1 MQRRRA
7 SPRMTSERTF
17 REKLRR
23 LVEDERF
30 QRAIVALIALN
41 AVTLGL
47 ETSAFVMDAAGGLL
61 RAIDRF
67 VLAVFTVEVALRI
80 VAHGPRFF
88 RDPWSV
94 FDFLIVGVSL
104 APASDAFTVLRALRI
119 LRALRLISAVP
130 RMRAVVQG
138 LLGAIPGVGAIIALL
153 GLVYYVAAVMT
164 TRMFG
169 ADFPEL
175 FGHLG
180 RSLFTLFQIM
190 TLEGWVD
197 GVVKPVMEVHPYAWT
212 FFIPFILLVTF
223 TILNLFIAV
232 IVGAMQAEHDKL
244 EAQEAEAAQ
253 DERRLILAELQAL
266 RRELGELRRE
276 RLKG

>member
-1 MQRRRA
+1 MEHRA
-7 SPRMTSERTF
+7 R
-17 REKLRR
+17 LRR
-23 LVEDERF
+23 LVDDERF
-30 QRAIVALIALN
+30 QRAIIALIVFN

-47 ETSAFVMDAAGGLL
+47 ETSETVRAHAGGVL
-61 RAIDRF
+61 RAVDRV
-67 VLAVFTVEVALRI
+67 VLAIFTIEVAARM

-104 APASDAFTVLRALRI
+104 LPATGSLTVLRALRI

-169 ADFPEL
+169 DDFPEL

-197 GVVKPVMEVHPYAWT
+197 GVVKPVMEVHPYAWL

-244 EAQEAEAAQ
+244 EAQQAEAAQ
-253 DERRLILAELQAL
+253 DERQLILEELRAL
-266 RRELGELRRE
+266 RRELARLREE
-276 RLKG
+276 RV

>member
-1 MQRRRA
+1 M
-7 SPRMTSERTF
+7 TF
-17 REKLRR
+17 RDKLRR
-23 LVEDERF
+23 FVEDERF
-30 QRAIVALIALN
+30 QRAIIALIAIN

-47 ETSAFVMDAAGGLL
+47 ETSATIMAAAGGLL
-61 RAIDRF
+61 RAVDRI
-67 VLAVFTVEVALRI
+67 VLAIFTVEVALRI

-94 FDFLIVGVSL
+94 FDFLIVGISL
-104 APASDAFTVLRALRI
+104 LPSTGGLTVLRTLRI

-164 TRMFG
+164 TKMFG

-197 GVVKPVMEVHPYAWT
+197 GVVKPIMEIHPYAWA

-253 DERRLILAELQAL
+253 DERRLILEELRGL
-266 RRELGELRRE
+266 RRELGELRRVD
-276 RLKG
+276 RA

>member
-1 MQRRRA
+1 M
-7 SPRMTSERTF
+7 TF
-17 REKLRR
+17 RGKLRR
-23 LVEDERF
+23 FVEDERF
-30 QRAIVALIALN
+30 QRAIITLIAIN

-47 ETSAFVMDAAGGLL
+47 ETSATIMAAADGLL
-61 RAIDRF
+61 RAVDRI
-67 VLAVFTVEVALRI
+67 VLAIFTVEVALRI

-88 RDPWSV
+88 RDPWSI
-94 FDFLIVGVSL
+94 FDFLIVGISL
-104 APASDAFTVLRALRI
+104 LPSTGGLTVLRTLRI

-164 TRMFG
+164 TKMFG

-197 GVVKPVMEVHPYAWT
+197 GVVKPVMEIHPYAWT

-253 DERRLILAELQAL
+253 DERRLILEELRGL
-266 RRELGELRRE
+266 RRELGELRRAD
-276 RLKG
+276 RA

>member
-1 MQRRRA
+1 
-7 SPRMTSERTF
+7 MTV
-17 REKLRR
+17 REKLR
-23 LVEDERF
+23 LFVEDERF
-30 QRAIVALIALN
+30 QRAIIALIAFN
-41 AVTLGL
+41 AATLGL
-47 ETSAFVMDAAGGLL
+47 ETSETVRAHAGGLL
-61 RAIDRF
+61 AVVDRV
-67 VLAVFTVEVALRI
+67 VLAIFTLEVAARLF
-80 VAHGPRFF
+80 AHGPRFF
-88 RDPWSV
+88 RDPWNL

-104 APASDAFTVLRALRI
+104 LPSSGAFTVLRALRI

-138 LLGAIPGVGAIIALL
+138 LLGAIPGVGAIISLL

-164 TRMFG
+164 TKMFG

-244 EAQEAEAAQ
+244 EQAENAAAQ
-253 DERRLILAELQAL
+253 DERKLILEELRGLRRDVAELRKLAPK
-266 RRELGELRRE
+266 E
-276 RLKG
+276 

>member
-1 MQRRRA
+1 M
-7 SPRMTSERTF
+7 SF

-23 LVEDERF
+23 FVEDERF
-30 QRAIVALIALN
+30 QRAIIALIVFN

-47 ETSAFVMDAAGGLL
+47 ETSEAVRAQVGGFLV
-61 RAIDRF
+61 AVDRI
-67 VLAVFTVEVALRI
+67 VLAVFTVEVGARL

-88 RDPWSV
+88 RDPWNV
-94 FDFLIVGVSL
+94 FDFAIVGLSL
-104 APASDAFTVLRALRI
+104 LPTTDSLTVLRALRI

-164 TRMFG
+164 TKMFG

-197 GVVKPVMEVHPYAWT
+197 GVVKPVMEIHPYAWA

-232 IVGAMQAEHDKL
+232 IVGAMQAEHDK
-244 EAQEAEAAQ
+244 AEQAENAAAQ
-253 DERRLILAELQAL
+253 DERKLILEELRGLRRDVAELRKLAPK
-266 RRELGELRRE
+266 E
-276 RLKG
+276 

>member
-1 MQRRRA
+1 MIV
-7 SPRMTSERTF
+7 

-23 LVEDERF
+23 FVEDERF
-30 QRAIVALIALN
+30 QRFIIALIVFNAL
-41 AVTLGL
+41 TLGV
-47 ETSAFVMDAAGGLL
+47 ETSETVRGAIGGLL
-61 RAIDRF
+61 RAIDRT
-67 VLAVFTVEVALRI
+67 VLAVFTVEVALRLY
-80 VAHGPRFF
+80 AQGPRRFF

-104 APASDAFTVLRALRI
+104 LPASGPLTVLRALRI

-138 LLGAIPGVGAIIALL
+138 LLGAIPGVGAIMALL

-164 TRMFG
+164 TKMFG

-197 GVVKPVMEVHPYAWT
+197 GVVKPVMEIHPYAWL

-253 DERRLILAELQAL
+253 DERRLILEELRGL
-266 RRELGELRRE
+266 RREIAELRRAD
-276 RLKG
+276 RA

>member
-1 MQRRRA
+1 MPTTEFRA
-7 SPRMTSERTF
+7 R
-17 REKLRR
+17 LRG

-30 QRAIVALIALN
+30 QRAIIGLIVFNAL
-41 AVTLGL
+41 TLGL
-47 ETSAFVMDAAGGLL
+47 ETSETVRASLGGLL
-61 RAIDRF
+61 RAVDGV
-67 VLAVFTVEVALRI
+67 VLAIFTIEVGAR
-80 VAHGPRFF
+80 VAAHGPRFF
-88 RDPWSV
+88 RDPWNV
-94 FDFLIVGVSL
+94 FDFLVVGVSL
-104 APASDAFTVLRALRI
+104 LPATESFTVLRALRI

-164 TRMFG
+164 TKMFG
-169 ADFPEL
+169 PEFPEL

-197 GVVKPVMEVHPYAWT
+197 GVVKPVMEIHPYAWA

-244 EAQEAEAAQ
+244 EAAEAEAAQ
-253 DERRLILAELQAL
+253 DERRVILEELRAL
-266 RRELGELRRE
+266 RRELAELRRQ
-276 RLKG
+276 RA

>member
-1 MQRRRA
+1 M
-7 SPRMTSERTF
+7 

-30 QRAIVALIALN
+30 QRAIVALIVFN

-47 ETSAFVMDAAGGLL
+47 ETSETVRAHAGGLL
-61 RAIDRF
+61 VVIDRI
-67 VLAVFTVEVALRI
+67 VLTIFTLEVAARLI
-80 VAHGPRFF
+80 AHGPRFF

-94 FDFLIVGVSL
+94 FDFLIVGISL
-104 APASDAFTVLRALRI
+104 LPSSGAFSVLRALRI

-138 LLGAIPGVGAIIALL
+138 LLGAIPGVGANLALL

-164 TRMFG
+164 TKMFG

-197 GVVKPVMEVHPYAWT
+197 GVVKPIMAVHPYAWA

-232 IVGAMQAEHDKL
+232 IVGAMQAEHDK
-244 EAQEAEAAQ
+244 AEQAENAAAQ
-253 DERRLILAELQAL
+253 DERKLILEELRAL
-266 RRELGELRRE
+266 RRDIAEFG
-276 RLKG
+276 KGAPKG

>member
-1 MQRRRA
+1 M
-7 SPRMTSERTF
+7 TF

-30 QRAIVALIALN
+30 QRAIIALIALN

-47 ETSAFVMDAAGGLL
+47 ETSSTVMEAAGGLL
-61 RAIDRF
+61 RAVDRI

-80 VAHGPRFF
+80 LAHGPRFF

-104 APASDAFTVLRALRI
+104 MPSTGAFTVLRALRI

-164 TRMFG
+164 TKMFG

-197 GVVKPVMEVHPYAWT
+197 GVVKPVMEVHPYAWM

-244 EAQEAEAAQ
+244 EAQEEKAAQ
-253 DERRLILAELQAL
+253 DERRLILEELRGLRREVAAL
-266 RRELGELRRE
+266 RRPDRA
-276 RLKG
+276 

>member
-1 MQRRRA
+1 
-7 SPRMTSERTF
+7 
-17 REKLRR
+17 
-23 LVEDERF
+23 
-30 QRAIVALIALN
+30 
-41 AVTLGL
+41 
-47 ETSAFVMDAAGGLL
+47 MDAAGGLL
-61 RAIDRF
+61 RAIDRI
-67 VLAVFTVEVALRI
+67 VLAVFTVEVGLRI

-104 APASDAFTVLRALRI
+104 TPSSGAFTVLRALRI

-164 TRMFG
+164 TKMFG

-197 GVVKPVMEVHPYAWT
+197 GVVKPVMEVHPYAWM

-244 EAQEAEAAQ
+244 EAKEAEAAQ
-253 DERRLILAELQAL
+253 DERRLILEELRGLRREVAAL
-266 RRELGELRRE
+266 RRADRA
-276 RLKG
+276 